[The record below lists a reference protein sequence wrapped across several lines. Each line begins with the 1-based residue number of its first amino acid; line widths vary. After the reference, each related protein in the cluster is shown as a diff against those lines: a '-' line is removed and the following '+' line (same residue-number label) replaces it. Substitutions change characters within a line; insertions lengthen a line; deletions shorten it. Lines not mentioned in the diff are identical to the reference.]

1 MDSDATATQKASLP
15 LTDDQRAQILNRYR
29 DLVDQK
35 YLNGLSEREQE
46 EMDAL
51 GDTIDGFHDEFYAP
65 ILADLRERL
74 KSRKP
79 VR

>member
-1 MDSDATATQKASLP
+1 MDGDTTATQKTSPAP
-15 LTDDQRAQILNRYR
+15 TDDQRAQILNRYR

-35 YLNGLSEREQE
+35 YLKGLSEREQE

-51 GDTIDGFHDEFYAP
+51 GDTIDSFHDEFYAP
-65 ILADLRERL
+65 ILADLRERQ